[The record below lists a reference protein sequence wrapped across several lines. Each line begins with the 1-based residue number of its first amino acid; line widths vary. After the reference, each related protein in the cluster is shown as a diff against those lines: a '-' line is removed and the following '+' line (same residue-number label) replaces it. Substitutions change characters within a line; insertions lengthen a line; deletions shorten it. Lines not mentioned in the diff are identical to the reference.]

1 MKFVVFMA
9 LLLKLRREWIVKG
22 LKREKARLLSDETS
36 LDQPTIKSMKKIV
49 IIVTTNTAKVRS
61 YSTAWA
67 NYCGL
72 LMLGS

>member
-1 MKFVVFMA
+1 M
-9 LLLKLRREWIVKG
+9 KG

-61 YSTAWA
+61 YSTA
-67 NYCGL
+67 
-72 LMLGS
+72 